1 MALTQEQIEKSKQ
14 KAIEY
19 LEYSIFTI
27 AMMLGVDIETL
38 DETFVNPADPVLQ
51 VDMWTAHESL
61 ISQVKAHAK
70 LVN

>member
-1 MALTQEQIEKSKQ
+1 MALTQEQIEKSKL

-27 AMMLGVDIETL
+27 AMMLGVDIESL
-38 DETFVNPADPVLQ
+38 DENFENPADPLRHG
-51 VDMWTAHESL
+51 DLWTAYESL

-70 LVN
+70 LVD